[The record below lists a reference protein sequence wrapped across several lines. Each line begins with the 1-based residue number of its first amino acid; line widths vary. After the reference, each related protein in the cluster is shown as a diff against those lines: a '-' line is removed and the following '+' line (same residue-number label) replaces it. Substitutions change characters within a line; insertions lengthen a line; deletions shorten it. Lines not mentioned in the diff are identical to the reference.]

1 MNLTIVIVAGLF
13 GLSVISG
20 MLGLGVA
27 FAAIPFLGFF
37 LTDLVHEIQPLSLIL
52 NGITAF
58 FSAFGFSRSGLVD
71 WRRAGMLCLV
81 TTTFAPIG
89 AWLAQTTDRRLLWV
103 LYFCA
108 VLYLSVQMFRPAKAA
123 IGEPRY
129 GLALLLAIPISV
141 LSGLLGVGPGFLL
154 LPCLILLGVEPKHA
168 AAINAVAVTPPSFS
182 ALIPHIGTM
191 RIDPALAVMLIVAGA
206 AGSFLGARLTSVR
219 LSGPAVKRL
228 FGVLLV
234 VMTAV
239 QLYRL
244 LRA

>member
-1 MNLTIVIVAGLF
+1 
-13 GLSVISG
+13 
-20 MLGLGVA
+20 ML
-27 FAAIPFLGFF
+27 PR
-37 LTDLVHEIQPLSLIL
+37 
-52 NGITAF
+52 
-58 FSAFGFSRSGLVD
+58 FGFSRSGLVD
-71 WRRAGMLCLV
+71 WRRAGVLCLV
-81 TTTFAPIG
+81 TTTFAPLG
-89 AWLAQTTDRRLLWV
+89 AWLAQSTDRRLLWA

-108 VLYLSVQMFRPAKAA
+108 VVYLAVQMFRPAKAA
-123 IGEPRY
+123 TTEPRY
-129 GLALLLAIPISV
+129 RLALLLAIPIFV

-219 LSGPAVKRL
+219 LSGPTVKRL

>member
-1 MNLTIVIVAGLF
+1 M
-13 GLSVISG
+13 
-20 MLGLGVA
+20 
-27 FAAIPFLGFF
+27 
-37 LTDLVHEIQPLSLIL
+37 
-52 NGITAF
+52 
-58 FSAFGFSRSGLVD
+58 
-71 WRRAGMLCLV
+71 

-89 AWLAQTTDRRLLWV
+89 SWLAQSTDRRLLWV

-108 VLYLSVQMFRPAKAA
+108 VVYLAVQMFRPAKAA
-123 IGEPRY
+123 TGEPRY

-191 RIDPALAVMLIVAGA
+191 KIDPALAAMLIVAGA
-206 AGSFLGARLTSVR
+206 AGSFLGARLTSLR
-219 LSGPAVKRL
+219 LSGPTVKRL

-239 QLYRL
+239 QLFRL

>member
-1 MNLTIVIVAGLF
+1 M
-13 GLSVISG
+13 
-20 MLGLGVA
+20 
-27 FAAIPFLGFF
+27 
-37 LTDLVHEIQPLSLIL
+37 
-52 NGITAF
+52 
-58 FSAFGFSRSGLVD
+58 
-71 WRRAGMLCLV
+71 

-89 AWLAQTTDRRLLWV
+89 AWLAQSTDRRLLWV

-108 VLYLSVQMFRPAKAA
+108 VVYLAVQMFRPAKAA
-123 IGEPRY
+123 TGEPRY

-154 LPCLILLGVEPKHA
+154 LPCLILLGAEPKHA

-206 AGSFLGARLTSVR
+206 AGSFLGARLTSLR
-219 LSGPAVKRL
+219 LSGPTLKRL